1 VNKLIQ
7 NQQHLAEWVRKQTG
21 TLDMAVAFWGAGSI
35 EELGLDKRKKPFRV
49 LLDLSAGA
57 TNPWVVK
64 TLLDLQ
70 PKGVRHVHRLHA
82 KAYIGEKE
90 VVIGSAN
97 ASANGLG
104 LEGTEATRWT
114 ELGMLTNDKKM
125 MKDTADWFEFL
136 WDSAKKPTPAKIEK
150 AKATWMNNQKKRPR
164 DSAKGKGI
172 LEAAIANPARF
183 KNIGF
188 WVVISTGDMTQPA
201 QDDYDELKETK
212 NIAVDCW
219 EGWDDIPLDSH
230 LICFCRYAKTFT
242 NDEVPVVYSGPKL
255 RTYKRLT
262 LVEPSPLEDLVTGEV
277 FTVEGVNKWRP
288 ALKRYKAS
296 MTDDQWDFEDG
307 LCIDLGEFA
316 ERFGND

>member
-7 NQQHLAEWVRKQTG
+7 NQQHLAEWVRKQTD

-70 PKGVRHVHRLHA
+70 PEGVRHVHRLHA

-104 LEGTEATRWT
+104 SEGTEATRWT

-125 MKDTADWFEFL
+125 MKDTAAWFEFL
-136 WDSAKKPTPAKIEK
+136 WDGAKKPRPAKIQK
-150 AKATWMNNQKKRPR
+150 AKAAWLINQKKRPR
-164 DSAKGKGI
+164 DPAKGKEI
-172 LEAAIANPARF
+172 FAAAIANPSRF

-188 WVVISTGDMTQPA
+188 WVVVSTSEFTDLGQE
-201 QDDYDELKETK
+201 DYEELKEKK
-212 NIAVDCW
+212 NKAVDCW

-230 LICFCRYAKTFT
+230 LICFCRYTNSFT
-242 NDEVPVVYSGPKL
+242 RDAVPVVYSGPKL

-262 LVEPSPLEDLVTGEV
+262 LVEPSPLEDPITGEV
-277 FTVEGVNKWRP
+277 FTVEGVNSWRA
-288 ALKRYKAS
+288 ALTRAKES
-296 MTDDQWDFEDG
+296 MTEEEWVNEEG
-307 LCIDLGEFA
+307 LCMDLGEFA
-316 ERFGND
+316 ERFGKG